1 MCEARYLH
9 VEARVVDKYYRVGCE
24 RIYVAAALA
33 DLPQYGRQMPHHLHE
48 AEERRLAVVL
58 CKVPLSSGLGHHV
71 AAPEAQLG
79 RGVGREQTAYEVG
92 AVQIARRLA
101 GYDIVFHRM
110 SFCISH
116 IAPKLSGRL
125 ARETAGAASIRM
137 TNIRSLRHICK

>member
-79 RGVGREQTAYEVG
+79 RGVGREQPRV
-92 AVQIARRLA
+92 
-101 GYDIVFHRM
+101 
-110 SFCISH
+110 
-116 IAPKLSGRL
+116 
-125 ARETAGAASIRM
+125 
-137 TNIRSLRHICK
+137 